1 MFLIYR
7 ILFICILICSCLVGK
22 SQAEINIL
30 ELETKLR
37 TYKSEDNIIK
47 TNLKLSNLYIASDLD
62 KAKKYATNAL
72 NISINT
78 NSINDQVLSSRQLGK
93 IELIKLNYQEALEF
107 YLKSSSLN
115 KNNSNIKQH
124 AVDLILIG
132 DVYKEIGDFKRTKN
146 QYFKALNIGKKTKS
160 NHIKAIAN
168 FALGKVEEQENN
180 KFLALEYY
188 ILSNQQI
195 AQTSKIELKGE
206 IAHYLGIFY
215 FNVKRFSS
223 AEIHLLEA
231 LNIYEKLKIKEKQA
245 ILNYE
250 LGQLY
255 ENLENNGKALI
266 YLKNS
271 LNLSEETGMKTYIKR
286 GYEDMA
292 KVYETKKDY
301 KRAYEFLQYY
311 AAIKDV
317 SEINELETK
326 LNLAK
331 KNQELIFLEEQDKNK
346 EKIRNLQL
354 TFLIIFL
361 VILII
366 FSGFL
371 YFAYRQKSSINIK
384 LIKANERANQLRKD
398 KEDFFAYTS
407 HEIRTPLNA
416 VVGLSQLV
424 SETNL
429 NQKQQ
434 KYIKTINS
442 SANSI
447 LFLVNDI
454 LDLSKIEKGAI
465 ELENVPFSL
474 KEITEDIVQTLLFKA
489 EKNDI
494 IISSDINNNI
504 PELNYGDPVRLNQ
517 ILLNLADNA
526 IKFTHKGEV
535 KIILSLISSDKHSSK
550 IKFTIKDT
558 GIGIKKDKLN
568 SIFESYSQE
577 SSDTTRQYGGTGL
590 GLAISKELV
599 SLMNGNLQVDSAY
612 GVGSSFYFTIT
623 MQNGNAK
630 DVKTSLKPSQEIILS
645 DIKILLV
652 DDNELNRNVFYDL
665 INNTKNNVSVDLA
678 EDGEIA
684 IKKLIKNNYD
694 IILMDI
700 QMPNKNGYETTIAI
714 RQDFKDGKQNIP
726 IIAMTAY
733 VLEGVL
739 DKCLASGMNDC
750 ISKPI
755 KRELLNAKINSVLNI
770 NSTTKI
776 DEKIKD
782 ENKSKNTSSSIIDL
796 SLIKDISN
804 NNNEKILK
812 YINLYLDKVPEDFKK
827 IKTCIKNS
835 DYNKIAELAH
845 KIKGNAGYL
854 GVNSAFPYLEKLEN
868 IKKNSD
874 KSNNIVSIVSNLE
887 EILEK
892 SFNELMVKR
901 KQYN

>member
-1 MFLIYR
+1 MFIIYR
-7 ILFICILICSCLVGK
+7 LLFIYILICSCLVGV
-22 SQAEINIL
+22 SQAEFNIL

-37 TYKSEDNIIK
+37 TYKSDDNIIK
-47 TNLKLSNLYIASDLD
+47 TSLKLSNLYIASDLV
-62 KAKKYATNAL
+62 KAKKYAISAL
-72 NISINT
+72 NLSINI
-78 NSINDQVLSSRQLGK
+78 NSINDQVLANRQIGK
-93 IELIKLNYQEALEF
+93 IELIKLNYQEALEY

-124 AVDLILIG
+124 AVDLILVG

-146 QYFKALNIGKKTKS
+146 QYFKALNIAKKTKS
-160 NHIKAIAN
+160 NYIKAIAN
-168 FALGKVEEQENN
+168 FALGKVEEKENN
-180 KFLALEYY
+180 KFLALEYL

-195 AQTSKIELKGE
+195 NQSSKIELKGE

-215 FNVKRFSS
+215 FNIKSFNN
-223 AEIHLLEA
+223 AETHLLEA

-245 ILNYE
+245 VLNYE

-255 ENLENNGKALI
+255 ERLENNDKALI

-292 KVYETKKDY
+292 KVYETNKDY

-346 EKIRNLQL
+346 EKIRYLQL
-354 TFLIIFL
+354 TFLIVFL

-371 YFAYRQKSSINIK
+371 YFAYRQKSAINIK
-384 LIKANERANQLRKD
+384 LIKANERAIQLRKD

-429 NQKQQ
+429 NTKQQ

-465 ELENVPFSL
+465 KLESVPFSL

-489 EKNDI
+489 EQNDI
-494 IISSDINNNI
+494 IISSDIDKNI
-504 PELNYGDPVRLNQ
+504 TELNYGDPVRLNQ

-526 IKFTHKGEV
+526 IKFTHKGSV
-535 KIILSLISSDKHSSK
+535 KIILSLISSDQYSSK
-550 IKFTIKDT
+550 IKFTVKDT

-599 SLMNGNLQVDSAY
+599 CLMNGELQVDSVY
-612 GVGSSFYFTIT
+612 GKGSCFYFTIT
-623 MQNGNAK
+623 MKNGKAE
-630 DVKTSLKPSQEIILS
+630 DVKTQLKPNKEIILS

-665 INNTKNNVSVDLA
+665 ISNPKTKVSVDLA
-678 EDGEIA
+678 EDGEVA
-684 IKKLIKNNYD
+684 IRKLKSNNYD

-700 QMPNKNGYETTIAI
+700 QMPNKNGYETTVAI
-714 RQDFKDGKQNIP
+714 RKDFKDGKQNIP
-726 IIAMTAY
+726 IIAMTAH

-739 DKCLASGMNDC
+739 DKCMESGMNDC

-755 KRELLNAKINSVLNI
+755 NRDLLNTKINSVLN
-770 NSTTKI
+770 TH
-776 DEKIKD
+776 
-782 ENKSKNTSSSIIDL
+782 NKSGIHVESPKVNISKNSSSVVNL
-796 SLIKDISN
+796 ALIKDISN
-804 NNNEKILK
+804 NQKEKILK
-812 YINLYLDKVPEDFKK
+812 YIDLYLDKVPKEFKK
-827 IKTCIKNS
+827 IKNCIKSS
-835 DYNKIAELAH
+835 DYNKVAELAH

-892 SFNELMVKR
+892 SFKELKVQR
-901 KQYN
+901 KQYT

>member
-1 MFLIYR
+1 MFIIYR
-7 ILFICILICSCLVGK
+7 LLFIYILIFSCLVVK
-22 SQAEINIL
+22 SQTEVNIL

-37 TYKSEDNIIK
+37 TYKSDDNIIK
-47 TNLKLSNLYIASDLD
+47 TSLKLSNLYIASDLV
-62 KAKKYATNAL
+62 KAKKYATKAL

-78 NSINDQVLSSRQLGK
+78 HSIKDQVLANRQIGK
-93 IELIKLNYQEALEF
+93 IELIKLNYQEALEY
-107 YLKSSSLN
+107 YLKSSALN

-124 AVDLILIG
+124 AIDLILIG
-132 DVYKEIGDFKRTKN
+132 DVYKEIRDFKRTRN

-160 NHIKAIAN
+160 NHIQAMAN
-168 FALGKVEEQENN
+168 FAIGKVEEQENN
-180 KFLALEYY
+180 KFLALEYF

-195 AQTSKIELKGE
+195 AQTSEIELKGE

-215 FNVKRFSS
+215 FTAKRLNS
-223 AEIHLLEA
+223 AETHLLEA
-231 LNIYEKLKIKEKQA
+231 LNIYEKLNIKEQQA

-255 ENLENNGKALI
+255 ETLENNDKALI

-271 LNLSEETGMKTYIKR
+271 LNLSEETGMQTYIKR

-331 KNQELIFLEEQDKNK
+331 KNQELVFLEEQDKNK
-346 EKIRNLQL
+346 EKIRTLQL

-371 YFAYRQKSSINIK
+371 FFAYRQKSAINIK
-384 LIKANERANQLRKD
+384 LIKSNERANQLRKD

-429 NQKQQ
+429 NPKQQ

-465 ELENVPFSL
+465 ELEDVPFSL
-474 KEITEDIVQTLLFKA
+474 TEITEDIVQTLLFKA
-489 EKNDI
+489 ENNDI
-494 IISSDINNNI
+494 MISSEIDNNI
-504 PELNYGDPVRLNQ
+504 PKLNYGDPVRLNQ

-526 IKFTHKGEV
+526 IKFTHAGEV
-535 KIILSLISSDKHSSK
+535 KIILSLISYDKDSAK
-550 IKFTIKDT
+550 IRFAVKDT
-558 GIGIKKDKLN
+558 GIGIKKDKLDA
-568 SIFESYSQE
+568 IFESYSQE

-599 SLMNGNLQVDSAY
+599 LLMDGNLQVDSTY
-612 GVGSSFYFTIT
+612 GKGSCFYFTIT
-623 MQNGNAK
+623 MQNGKAD
-630 DVKTSLKPSQEIILS
+630 DVKTQLKPTKEIILS
-645 DIKILLV
+645 DINILLV

-665 INNTKNNVSVDLA
+665 INNDKKNVSVDLA

-684 IKKLIKNNYD
+684 IKKLKSNNYD

-714 RQDFKDGKQNIP
+714 RKDFKDGKQNIP
-726 IIAMTAY
+726 IIAMTAH

-739 DKCLASGMNDC
+739 DKCMASGMNDC

-770 NSTTKI
+770 YSNNKI
-776 DEKIKD
+776 AEDYQNLKNY
-782 ENKSKNTSSSIIDL
+782 ENNSSIIDL
-796 SLIKDISN
+796 ELIKDISK
-804 NNNEKILK
+804 NNNEKVLK
-812 YINLYLDKVPEDFKK
+812 YINLYLEKVPQDLKT
-827 IKTCIKNS
+827 IKTCIKTS
-835 DYNKIAELAH
+835 DYNRIAELAH

-854 GVNSAFPYLEKLEN
+854 GVKSAIPYLEKLEN
-868 IKKNSD
+868 IQKNSE

-892 SFNELMVKR
+892 SFNELIVKR
-901 KQYN
+901 KQYT